1 LHQTRIFDVHAVGMQ
16 TPSATR
22 ISHEPGAQNHSTR
35 AISCLMECPQT
46 EELACERRPQTH
58 RAVIESSTAC
68 PFSHEQGPAGPR
80 FPGGGRSYPQ
90 QNEHAYVLAR
100 PPDKPE
106 NTLRQCVVAV
116 ARQSLDALR
125 GAGTIADDAYHPSR
139 TRARLV
145 GAQPK
150 PAHE

>member
-1 LHQTRIFDVHAVGMQ
+1 MSGDRQSFVFEEAAGRTLSKKSM
-16 TPSATR
+16 
-22 ISHEPGAQNHSTR
+22 
-35 AISCLMECPQT
+35 LM
-46 EELACERRPQTH
+46 LLRD
-58 RAVIESSTAC
+58 
-68 PFSHEQGPAGPR
+68 
-80 FPGGGRSYPQ
+80 
-90 QNEHAYVLAR
+90 

-125 GAGTIADDAYHPSR
+125 GAGTIGDNAYRPSG

-145 GAQPK
+145 GAQLK